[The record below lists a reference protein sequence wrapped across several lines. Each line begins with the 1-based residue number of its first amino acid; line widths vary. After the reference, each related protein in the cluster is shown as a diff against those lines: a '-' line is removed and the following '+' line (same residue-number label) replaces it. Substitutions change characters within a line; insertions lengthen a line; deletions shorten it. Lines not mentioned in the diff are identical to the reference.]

1 MAIFYQTEQE
11 ESFQQQSLNY
21 SMQENCQTAFS
32 QFKQV
37 ITTYTL
43 FHISFLSILIL
54 QLLTTIALFGNVNS
68 IYFAIVI
75 GSFIMTIF
83 SYTIIAYYFQ
93 GKKSGEFAEIMKA
106 FSLSSKKEIPVDLD
120 DEEYH
125 LTLANSLFQLTTYI
139 AQVEVYAISLPPF
152 KFIEDLNVK
161 MCFWL
166 NWRDILFMQELLM
179 FESIREHIELVKLK
193 PTSLSAH
200 TSLANAYI
208 ALSKIY
214 QKPQSPILSSSRFT
228 QKVFEKPRLQERF
241 QFATKRAIEELKILD
256 GLAPNDPW
264 VHAQLASCYH
274 HMEMNEEEIKEYEF
288 LLNLRP
294 HDKEILL
301 RLGILYFHLN
311 MHAKGLKVYES
322 LQKIDAKDAHHLI
335 SHYSSMFI

>member
-11 ESFQQQSLNY
+11 ETFQEETLAKCL
-21 SMQENCQTAFS
+21 QENCQTAFS
-32 QFKQV
+32 QFKQI

-43 FHISFLSILIL
+43 FHISFLTILLL
-54 QLLTTIALFGNVNS
+54 QLLTTLALFGNIHS
-68 IYFAIVI
+68 IYFAISI
-75 GSFIMTIF
+75 SSLIMSIF
-83 SYTIIAYYFQ
+83 SYVIIAYYFQ
-93 GKKSGEFAEIMKA
+93 GKKPEQFREILKT
-106 FSLSSKKEIPVDLD
+106 FSLSSKKEIPIELD

-125 LTLANSLFQLTTYI
+125 LTLANNLFQLTTYI

-166 NWRDILFMQELLM
+166 NWRDILLMQEMLM

-214 QKPQSPILSSSRFT
+214 QKPQSPTLNSSRFT
-228 QKVFEKPRLQERF
+228 QKVFEKPKIQERF
-241 QFATKRAIEELKILD
+241 QFATKRGIEELKVLD

-294 HDKEILL
+294 HDRDILL
-301 RLGILYFHLN
+301 RLGILYFRLGLN
-311 MHAKGLKVYES
+311 AKGLKTYES
-322 LQKIDAKDAHHLI
+322 LQRIDAKDAQQLI
-335 SHYSSMFI
+335 SHYNLMFL